1 MIVKFIYNHTSV
13 AAIVSNR
20 FTFALIQQIS
30 NNLQSTHNQQVTKN
44 LIKFA
49 PV

>member
-20 FTFALIQQIS
+20 FTFALIQP
-30 NNLQSTHNQQVTKN
+30 NFNQLVIYT
-44 LIKFA
+44 
-49 PV
+49 